1 MNAPYGLV
9 LAGGRST
16 RMRADKAALTYGGR
30 PQLAETFDLLSRH
43 VARAFVSVRPE
54 QAAEPL
60 RAAYPQV
67 VDGDSARGPIAGIL
81 AAQAKSP
88 ERAWLVVACDLPQ
101 LDDATLEELLSRRD
115 PSLLA
120 TCFASAHDGL
130 PEPLCA
136 VYEPASRAPL
146 LAHVASGG
154 DCPRRFLMNHDV
166 RVLEPRQGAALDNAN
181 TPEDAAAARAA
192 LRAHRPA

>member
-1 MNAPYGLV
+1 V

-16 RMRADKAALTYGGR
+16 RMRADKAALAYGPR
-30 PQLAETFDLLSRH
+30 PQLAETYDLVARH
-43 VARAFVSVRPE
+43 VERCFVSVRPD
-54 QAAEPL
+54 QVGEPL

-67 VDGDSARGPIAGIL
+67 VDGATGRGPIAGIL
-81 AAQAKSP
+81 AAQARDP
-88 ERAWLVVACDLPQ
+88 DCAWLVVACDLPR
-101 LDDATLEELLSRRD
+101 LDDATLEELLLRRD
-115 PSLLA
+115 PARLA

-146 LAHVASGG
+146 LAYVASGR
-154 DCPRRFLMNHDV
+154 DCPRKFLMSHDV
-166 RVLEPRQGAALDNAN
+166 QFLEPRPGAALDNAN

-192 LRAHRPA
+192 RGAA